1 MPAQFGNIKI
11 GAMQYGGVTIGEA
24 MMDGQIVYRSAIRVA
39 PQAPT
44 FLAAS
49 PWVTLPTQEGVT
61 YSVSGTPGY
70 DQAVTVT
77 ATAQEGYELV
87 GTASWSHTYGPPP
100 RFAEEYSSSASFD
113 AIEAQ
118 WQIVLFIAIDQ
129 HVRTSGVW
137 QVVWDSQWDGR
148 LYGVR
153 VSVSGT
159 PVATTGPEE
168 VERGTGV
175 TQSVTLPDFD
185 VLPGQRIEFECYATS
200 TNNIHR
206 RVRSHYLKL
215 Q

>member
-1 MPAQFGNIKI
+1 MPLEYNGQRI
-11 GAMQYGGVTIGEA
+11 GGMQYNGVTIGEA
-24 MMDGQIVYRSAIRVA
+24 MMDGQIVYRSVIRVT

-44 FLAAS
+44 FLTAA
-49 PWVTLPTQEGVT
+49 PWHTLPTQEGVT

-70 DQAVTVT
+70 DQTVTVT
-77 ATAQEGYELV
+77 ATAQAGYELV
-87 GTASWSHTYGPPP
+87 GQASWTHTYGPPP
-100 RFAEEYSSSASFD
+100 RFTEEYSNSTSFD

-137 QVVWDSQWDGR
+137 QVVWNDMYAGR
-148 LYGVR
+148 LHGVR

-159 PVATTGPEE
+159 PVATTGP
-168 VERGTGV
+168 VDLGGGAGA

-185 VLPGQRIEFECYATS
+185 VLPGQRIEFECYANS
-200 TNNIHR
+200 TNNIYR